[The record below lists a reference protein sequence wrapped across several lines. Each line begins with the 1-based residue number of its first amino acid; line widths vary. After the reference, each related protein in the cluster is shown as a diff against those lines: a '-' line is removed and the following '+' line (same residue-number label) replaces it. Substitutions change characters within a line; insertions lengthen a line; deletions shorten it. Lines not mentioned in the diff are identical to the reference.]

1 MVLVTV
7 TIITIIILFWGGRGG
22 EEGNFD
28 TPHFSEPHP

>member
-1 MVLVTV
+1 MALVTV
-7 TIITIIILFWGGRGG
+7 TIIILFWGGRGG